1 MNKLQQDVNFK
12 IILINQKKDLDTKVA
27 NLTIMN
33 ESLKRDLLD
42 MKRRVADAAELE
54 DTVTKQELVIERFES
69 LVKKLMKE
77 RKKNNKAENEE
88 LDNIHN
94 EINNIRV

>member
-1 MNKLQQDVNFK
+1 MNKLQQYVNSK